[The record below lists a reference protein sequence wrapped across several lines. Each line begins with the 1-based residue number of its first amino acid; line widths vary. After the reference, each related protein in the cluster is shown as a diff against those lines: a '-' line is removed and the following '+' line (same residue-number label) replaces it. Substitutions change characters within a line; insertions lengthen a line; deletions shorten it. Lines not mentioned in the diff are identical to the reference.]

1 MPGLTREDIIDLDR
15 WYSIQFASRQ
25 MAAAA
30 LERYRRYRAEV
41 AARAAERGMRAI
53 EPPEQDAP
61 DLAA

>member
-1 MPGLTREDIIDLDR
+1 MSGLTREDIIDLDR
-15 WYSIQFASRQ
+15 WYSIQFASRE

-41 AARAAERGMRAI
+41 AARQAERGLRAT
-53 EPPEQDAP
+53 EPAEQDAP